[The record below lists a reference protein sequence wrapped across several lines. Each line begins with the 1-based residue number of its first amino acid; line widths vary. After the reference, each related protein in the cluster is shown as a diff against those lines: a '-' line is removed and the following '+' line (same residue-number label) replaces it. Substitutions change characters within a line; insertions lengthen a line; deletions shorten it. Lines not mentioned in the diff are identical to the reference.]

1 MAYNQGGNYARIAWD
16 LLAMKSALL
25 VFSFSVLVSSIWPL
39 ITLLISPFL
48 ILFFALYKNKYLSL
62 SYAFLLGAIWVG
74 WHWSVVNNSALT
86 LEQGR
91 QNWQLTGEVGR
102 ISKQKGRLEFDFY
115 AQRPF
120 EKLKISCYQCPWN
133 IERGDQWS
141 LALKL
146 KPFSSFYNPVGFNY
160 RRWMLAK
167 GYTAYGSVDVKRP
180 YNNKLTRDAYS
191 LAKQINITL
200 SEPRFP
206 ILRALLLG
214 DKKTLPANFK
224 RIINGSGLGHL
235 FVISGL
241 HVGMMALVVTLLLSW
256 LQKVFLLKHWVFGPF
271 FSVMGGFLAAV
282 FYAYLSGFNVP
293 VIRACIML
301 LFILLMLLRV
311 KNRHI
316 SQYLFLALLS
326 VMFIKP
332 LAFMELGSWL
342 SFVIVGALIFGM
354 GVKGSWFGQ
363 LFTAQQIAFYSGGS
377 ILLVAGMGLAPVG
390 FLLNLV
396 FIPLI
401 SFLVLPAAVLGLGL
415 ALIGFENFL
424 IIVEFALGEILEG
437 LLSIEKVVT
446 WAPAIH
452 ENNKILLLFALLLF
466 IFPRALRFRTVAIIL
481 LVVALALPIQRPKKG
496 GFTLTVLDVGQG
508 SATLIET
515 KNFNVLV
522 DTGTR
527 FMNGMAMVDYVISPH
542 LKFRDIKHLD
552 ILHITHADIDHSGGK
567 ALLTDMSKALV
578 EQDSCDAFSWVWD
591 DVKFERF
598 KAQEY
603 EAGNNGSCLLRVSD
617 SKGRKV
623 LMTGDVEREA
633 EYALVKQGAPLQA
646 DVLLV
651 PHHGSKTSSTLTFL
665 DAVSPNMAIIS
676 AGNLNHYGHPH
687 SEIVQRLNSNSI
699 EVYSTASHGA
709 IQVDFDPRQESLSVS
724 TYRPIFK

>member
-1 MAYNQGGNYARIAWD
+1 
-16 LLAMKSALL
+16 MKNALL
-25 VFSFSVLVSSIWPL
+25 VFSFSVLLSSLWPL
-39 ITLLISPFL
+39 FTLLISPFL
-48 ILFFALYKNKYLSL
+48 ILFSAFYKNKYLYL
-62 SYAFLLGAIWVG
+62 GYAFLLGSIWVG
-74 WHWSVVNNSALT
+74 WHWSVVNNNALT

-102 ISKQKGRLEFDFY
+102 VSKQIGRLEFDFH
-115 AQRPF
+115 AQQPF
-120 EKLKISCYQCPWN
+120 EKLKVSCYQCPWN
-133 IERGDQWS
+133 IQRGDQWS

-146 KPFSSFYNPVGFNY
+146 KPFSSFYNPVGFDY

-167 GYTAYGSVDVKRP
+167 GYVAYGSVDVKQP
-180 YNNKLTRDAYS
+180 YNHKLTLDAYS

-200 SEPRFP
+200 SEFSFP

-214 DKKTLPANFK
+214 DKKALPANVK

-241 HVGMMALVVTLLLSW
+241 HVGMMALVFTFLITW
-256 LQKVFLLKHWVFGPF
+256 MQRVFLLRHWVFGPVL
-271 FSVMGGFLAAV
+271 SVLGGFLVAV
-282 FYAYLSGFNVP
+282 FYAYLSGFNIP

-301 LFILLMLLRV
+301 LFVLLMLLRV

-332 LAFMELGSWL
+332 LAFMAVGSWL
-342 SFVIVGALIFGM
+342 SFVIVGGLIFGM
-354 GVKGSWFGQ
+354 GVKSSRFSQ
-363 LFTAQQIAFYSGGS
+363 LFTAQQLAFYSGGT
-377 ILLVAGMGLAPVG
+377 ILLIAGMGLAPVG
-390 FLLNLV
+390 FLLNLI

-415 ALIGFENFL
+415 ALFGFEDL
-424 IIVEFALGEILEG
+424 LVLVEVSLDWILER
-437 LLSIEKVVT
+437 LIALESVVT
-446 WAPAIH
+446 WVPTIH
-452 ENNKILLLFALLLF
+452 ENNKIFIVFALLLF
-466 IFPRALRFRTVAIIL
+466 ILPRALKFRGLAMIL
-481 LVVALALPIQRPKKG
+481 LVVALTLPVQRPERG

-508 SATLIET
+508 NAALIET
-515 KNFNVLV
+515 QNFNVLV

-527 FMNGMAMVDYVISPH
+527 FMNGMAMVDYVITPH
-542 LKFRDIKHLD
+542 LKFRGIDRLD

-567 ALLTDMSKALV
+567 TLLADLSVSLV
-578 EQDSCDAFSWVWD
+578 EQGSCHTFSWMWD
-591 DVKFERF
+591 EVKFERF
-598 KAQEY
+598 KANGY

-617 SKGRKV
+617 SRGRKV

-633 EYALVKQGAPLQA
+633 EIALVRQGAPLKA

-651 PHHGSKTSSTLTFL
+651 PHHGSKTSSTRTFL
-665 DAVSPNMAIIS
+665 DAVNPEVAIIS

-687 SEIVQRLNSNSI
+687 SEIVQRLSSEAK

-709 IQVDFDPRQESLSVS
+709 IQVDFDPRQEGLSVS